1 MTIGHLKRRALT
13 AVLGIAAVLAF
24 APAPATAKS
33 CARVVNPYEGTQYE
47 GVDLSHIEAKGVK
60 CSKARRVAKRAHRKG
75 LAMAPSPDGY
85 LQYRSKGWDV
95 SGNLR
100 PASDRYV
107 ATKDGKR
114 VRWRF

>member
-1 MTIGHLKRRALT
+1 MTISHFERRALT
-13 AVLGIAAVLAF
+13 AVLA
-24 APAPATAKS
+24 
-33 CARVVNPYEGTQYE
+33 
-47 GVDLSHIEAKGVK
+47 
-60 CSKARRVAKRAHRKG
+60 AKRFWP

-107 ATKDGKR
+107 AAKEGKGGALAL
-114 VRWRF
+114 